1 MKACIW
7 SLEKLVV
14 GEGVREMDCLERLP
28 EAPAEQRVVVD
39 VHVVNVVWRVDLG
52 NLEELDKYLLTTIE
66 EV

>member
-52 NLEELDKYLLTTIE
+52 NLEKLDKYLLTTIE